1 MKLLTKVRNY
11 LQDLSVYTGKDR
23 GETEDLDV
31 MSFNRPS
38 KPTNTVYTD
47 RYTPFVGKQEERL
60 EAMQRH
66 PSAQSRKRVK

>member
-1 MKLLTKVRNY
+1 MKLLTKVWNY
-11 LQDLSVYTGKDR
+11 LQDLSVYTGKNR
-23 GETEDLDV
+23 GEIEDLDV

-38 KPTNTVYTD
+38 ETTSALYTD
-47 RYTPFVGKQEERL
+47 RYNLSVVKQKERL